1 MSAFWIS
8 ALADA
13 AVRATALLGIAAA
26 ITALP
31 RHRSAALRH
40 LVWALAIAGVL
51 VMPLAGAI
59 LPGVSVPLPWRAG
72 AQPVTPDVGAA
83 AAGARVR
90 PPAPA
95 ALEQP
100 TGSGS
105 AVSFDTGGGAREPAA
120 PPVAVRAGGGSGSA
134 EAAGA
139 GRTRASPPATWK
151 PLLLAIWG
159 AGAMAFAA
167 WSLAGIRNTR
177 RLAAQATPVTAPEW
191 LDALRDV
198 SAQLELRRSV
208 SLVRSE
214 GVAMPMTW
222 GWRRPVVLVP
232 ASAAGWSSA
241 RRMVVLR
248 HELAHVKRADVVTQ
262 SLAQWTCAVYWFNPA
277 LWFAAYR
284 LRVERE
290 RACDDEVLRLGTRA
304 SDYANHLLDIARECH
319 VPGLN
324 ASAAVAMARRSQ
336 LEHRMRAILDP
347 SIRRAAGRSATFLAA
362 VVLVGAALAV
372 SAVTPTMGT
381 LPPAA
386 VAGNPNPGAAATGR
400 TGTSDAAVLTQGGS
414 ASKRRFEDWH
424 RVAEE
429 VFATVVW
436 HFSEAQR
443 RLGGT
448 LAGARSQPVVEST
461 EAMGPPAE
469 PEGRDDTGA
478 DSDPVTGETR
488 AGAQRTPAG
497 NAEEPSRQ
505 AAGARDAREA
515 SSRAIGSRLVE
526 TFVDALT
533 DADAEVRARAA
544 RALGRH
550 RVHEA
555 AAALRGA
562 LGDEDGDVRERA
574 AWALGRIRDDAAV
587 DGLLELLRDRV
598 REVRERA
605 AWALGTLRNPAAV
618 DGLVAALEDAD
629 SAVREQSAWALGRI
643 RDPRATDG
651 LIAALTPAGGD
662 ALHEVIEALARIGG
676 ERAMEA
682 LIQLMDADDP
692 EVRRTVIEALS
703 DGNWNA
709 LAEPLE
715 TPDPPIP
722 PVPPA
727 LSGPATVVPP
737 DPPANPA
744 LPPAPPEG

>member
-26 ITALP
+26 ITALA

-59 LPGVSVPLPWRAG
+59 LPGVSVPLPWTLAG
-72 AQPVTPDVGAA
+72 VQPVTPDVGAA

-90 PPAPA
+90 PP
-95 ALEQP
+95 E
-100 TGSGS
+100 
-105 AVSFDTGGGAREPAA
+105 
-120 PPVAVRAGGGSGSA
+120 PVAVGAGGGSGSA
-134 EAAGA
+134 EAARA
-139 GRTRASPPATWK
+139 GGTTASPPATWNR
-151 PLLLAIWG
+151 LLLAIWG

-177 RLAAQATPVTAPEW
+177 RLAAQATPVNAPEW
-191 LDALRDV
+191 LDALREV
-198 SAQLELRRSV
+198 GAQLEIRRSV
-208 SLVRSE
+208 RLVRSE

-232 ASAAGWSSA
+232 ASAAGWSPA
-241 RRMVVLR
+241 RRIVVLR

-277 LWFAAYR
+277 LWFGAYR

-304 SDYANHLLDIARECH
+304 SDYANHLLDIARDCH

-362 VVLVGAALAV
+362 VVLVGAALTV

-386 VAGNPNPGAAATGR
+386 VAGNPNPSAATTGR
-400 TGTSDAAVLTQGGS
+400 TGTSAAAVPTQGGS
-414 ASKRRFEDWH
+414 PSRRRFDDWH
-424 RVAEE
+424 RAAED

-436 HFSEAQR
+436 HFSEARR

-448 LAGARSQPVVEST
+448 LAEARSQPVVEST

-478 DSDPVTGETR
+478 DSDSPGTV
-488 AGAQRTPAG
+488 
-497 NAEEPSRQ
+497 
-505 AAGARDAREA
+505 
-515 SSRAIGSRLVE
+515 GSRLVE

-574 AWALGRIRDDAAV
+574 AWALGRIRDAAAV
-587 DGLLELLRDRV
+587 YGLLELLRDRG

-605 AWALGTLRNPAAV
+605 
-618 DGLVAALEDAD
+618 
-629 SAVREQSAWALGRI
+629 AWALGRI

-651 LIAALTPAGGD
+651 LIAALAPAGDD
-662 ALHEVIEALARIGG
+662 ALPEVIEALARIGG

-703 DGNWNA
+703 DGNWTA
-709 LAEPLE
+709 LAEP
-715 TPDPPIP
+715 PD
-722 PVPPA
+722 
-727 LSGPATVVPP
+727 
-737 DPPANPA
+737 
-744 LPPAPPEG
+744 PPAPPEG

>member
-26 ITALP
+26 ITALL
-31 RHRSAALRH
+31 RNRSAALRH

-51 VMPLAGAI
+51 VMPLAGGI
-59 LPGVSVPLPWRAG
+59 LPGVSVPLPWTRAG

-90 PPAPA
+90 PP
-95 ALEQP
+95 E
-100 TGSGS
+100 
-105 AVSFDTGGGAREPAA
+105 
-120 PPVAVRAGGGSGSA
+120 PVAVGAGGGSGSA

-139 GRTRASPPATWK
+139 GGTTASPPATWNR
-151 PLLLAIWG
+151 LLLAIWG
-159 AGAMAFAA
+159 AGALAFAA

-191 LDALRDV
+191 LDALREV
-198 SAQLELRRSV
+198 GAQLEIRRSV
-208 SLVRSE
+208 RLVQSE

-241 RRMVVLR
+241 RRIVVLR

-277 LWFAAYR
+277 LWFGAYR
-284 LRVERE
+284 LRGERE

-304 SDYANHLLDIARECH
+304 SDYANHLLDIARDCH

-347 SIRRAAGRSATFLAA
+347 SIRRAAGRSATLLAA
-362 VVLVGAALAV
+362 VVLVGTALTV

-386 VAGNPNPGAAATGR
+386 MGGNPNPSAATTGR
-400 TGTSDAAVLTQGGS
+400 TGTSAAAVPTQGGS
-414 ASKRRFEDWH
+414 PSRRQFDDWH
-424 RVAEE
+424 RAAED

-436 HFSEAQR
+436 HFSEARR

-448 LAGARSQPVVEST
+448 LAAARSQPVVEST
-461 EAMGPPAE
+461 EAMGPPVE
-469 PEGRDDTGA
+469 PDGRDDTGA
-478 DSDPVTGETR
+478 DSDSPVTVGL
-488 AGAQRTPAG
+488 
-497 NAEEPSRQ
+497 
-505 AAGARDAREA
+505 
-515 SSRAIGSRLVE
+515 RLLE

-574 AWALGRIRDDAAV
+574 AWALGRIRDEAAV
-587 DGLLELLRDRV
+587 YGLLELLRDRV

-605 AWALGTLRNPAAV
+605 AWALG
-618 DGLVAALEDAD
+618 
-629 SAVREQSAWALGRI
+629 RI

-651 LIAALTPAGGD
+651 LIAALAPAGDD

-676 ERAMEA
+676 EQALEA

-709 LAEPLE
+709 LAEP
-715 TPDPPIP
+715 PD
-722 PVPPA
+722 
-727 LSGPATVVPP
+727 
-737 DPPANPA
+737 
-744 LPPAPPEG
+744 PPAPPEG

>member
-31 RHRSAALRH
+31 RNRSAALRH

-59 LPGVSVPLPWRAG
+59 LPGVSVPLPWTRAG

-90 PPAPA
+90 PP
-95 ALEQP
+95 E
-100 TGSGS
+100 
-105 AVSFDTGGGAREPAA
+105 
-120 PPVAVRAGGGSGSA
+120 PVAVGAGGGSGSA

-139 GRTRASPPATWK
+139 GGRTASPPATWNR
-151 PLLLAIWG
+151 LLLAIWG
-159 AGAMAFAA
+159 AGALAFAA

-191 LDALRDV
+191 LDALREV
-198 SAQLELRRSV
+198 GAQLEIRRSV
-208 SLVRSE
+208 RLVRSE

-241 RRMVVLR
+241 RRIVVLR

-277 LWFAAYR
+277 LWFGAYR

-304 SDYANHLLDIARECH
+304 SDYANHLLDIARDCH

-362 VVLVGAALAV
+362 VVLVGAALTV

-386 VAGNPNPGAAATGR
+386 VAGNPNPSAAATGR
-400 TGTSDAAVLTQGGS
+400 TGTSAAAVPTQGGS
-414 ASKRRFEDWH
+414 PSRRRFDDWH
-424 RVAEE
+424 RVAED

-436 HFSEAQR
+436 HFSEARR
-443 RLGGT
+443 RLGDT
-448 LAGARSQPVVEST
+448 LAEARSQPVVEST

-478 DSDPVTGETR
+478 DSDPVTV
-488 AGAQRTPAG
+488 
-497 NAEEPSRQ
+497 
-505 AAGARDAREA
+505 
-515 SSRAIGSRLVE
+515 GSRLVE

-555 AAALRGA
+555 APALRGA

-574 AWALGRIRDDAAV
+574 AWALGRIRDEAAV
-587 DGLLELLRDRV
+587 YGLLELLRDRV

-605 AWALGTLRNPAAV
+605 AWALG
-618 DGLVAALEDAD
+618 
-629 SAVREQSAWALGRI
+629 RI

-651 LIAALTPAGGD
+651 LIAALTRAGGD
-662 ALHEVIEALARIGG
+662 ALPEVIEALARIGG
-676 ERAMEA
+676 EQALEA

-709 LAEPLE
+709 LAEP
-715 TPDPPIP
+715 PD
-722 PVPPA
+722 
-727 LSGPATVVPP
+727 
-737 DPPANPA
+737 
-744 LPPAPPEG
+744 PPAPPER

>member
-31 RHRSAALRH
+31 RNRSAALRH

-59 LPGVSVPLPWRAG
+59 LPGVSVPLPWTRAG

-90 PPAPA
+90 PP
-95 ALEQP
+95 E
-100 TGSGS
+100 
-105 AVSFDTGGGAREPAA
+105 
-120 PPVAVRAGGGSGSA
+120 PVAVGAGGGSGSA

-139 GRTRASPPATWK
+139 GGRTASPPATWNR
-151 PLLLAIWG
+151 LLLAIWG

-191 LDALRDV
+191 LDALREV
-198 SAQLELRRSV
+198 GAQLEIRRSV
-208 SLVRSE
+208 RLVRSE

-241 RRMVVLR
+241 RRIVVLR

-277 LWFAAYR
+277 LWFGAYR

-304 SDYANHLLDIARECH
+304 SDYANHLLDIARDCH

-362 VVLVGAALAV
+362 VVLVGAALTVA
-372 SAVTPTMGT
+372 AVTPTMGT

-386 VAGNPNPGAAATGR
+386 MAGNPNPSAAATGR
-400 TGTSDAAVLTQGGS
+400 TGTSAAAVPTQGGS
-414 ASKRRFEDWH
+414 PSRRRFDDWH
-424 RVAEE
+424 RVAED

-436 HFSEAQR
+436 HFSEARR
-443 RLGGT
+443 RLGDT
-448 LAGARSQPVVEST
+448 LAEARSQPVVEST

-478 DSDPVTGETR
+478 DSDSPGTV
-488 AGAQRTPAG
+488 
-497 NAEEPSRQ
+497 
-505 AAGARDAREA
+505 
-515 SSRAIGSRLVE
+515 GSRLVE

-574 AWALGRIRDDAAV
+574 AWALGRIRDAAAV
-587 DGLLELLRDRV
+587 YGLLELLRDRV

-605 AWALGTLRNPAAV
+605 AWALG
-618 DGLVAALEDAD
+618 
-629 SAVREQSAWALGRI
+629 RI

-651 LIAALTPAGGD
+651 LIAALAPAGDD

-709 LAEPLE
+709 LAEP
-715 TPDPPIP
+715 PD
-722 PVPPA
+722 
-727 LSGPATVVPP
+727 
-737 DPPANPA
+737 
-744 LPPAPPEG
+744 PPAPPER

>member
-26 ITALP
+26 ITALL
-31 RHRSAALRH
+31 RNRSAALRH

-59 LPGVSVPLPWRAG
+59 LPGVSVPLPWTLAG
-72 AQPVTPDVGAA
+72 IQPVTPDFGAA
-83 AAGARVR
+83 ATGARGR
-90 PPAPA
+90 PP
-95 ALEQP
+95 E
-100 TGSGS
+100 
-105 AVSFDTGGGAREPAA
+105 
-120 PPVAVRAGGGSGSA
+120 PVAVGAGGGSGSA

-139 GRTRASPPATWK
+139 GGRTASPPATWNR
-151 PLLLAIWG
+151 LLLAIWG
-159 AGAMAFAA
+159 AGALAFAA

-191 LDALRDV
+191 LDALREV
-198 SAQLELRRSV
+198 GAQLEIRRSV
-208 SLVRSE
+208 RLVRSE

-241 RRMVVLR
+241 RRIVVLR

-277 LWFAAYR
+277 LWFGAYR

-304 SDYANHLLDIARECH
+304 SDYANHLLDIARDCH

-362 VVLVGAALAV
+362 VVLVGAALTV

-386 VAGNPNPGAAATGR
+386 VAGNPNPSAAATGR
-400 TGTSDAAVLTQGGS
+400 TGTSAAAVPTQGGS
-414 ASKRRFEDWH
+414 PSRRRFDDWH
-424 RVAEE
+424 RVAED

-436 HFSEAQR
+436 HFSEARR
-443 RLGGT
+443 RLGDT
-448 LAGARSQPVVEST
+448 LAEARSQPVVEST

-478 DSDPVTGETR
+478 DSDSPGTV
-488 AGAQRTPAG
+488 
-497 NAEEPSRQ
+497 
-505 AAGARDAREA
+505 
-515 SSRAIGSRLVE
+515 GSRLVE

-605 AWALGTLRNPAAV
+605 AWALG
-618 DGLVAALEDAD
+618 
-629 SAVREQSAWALGRI
+629 RI

-651 LIAALTPAGGD
+651 LIAALAPAGGD
-662 ALHEVIEALARIGG
+662 ALPEVIEALARIGG
-676 ERAMEA
+676 EQALEA

-709 LAEPLE
+709 LAEP
-715 TPDPPIP
+715 PD
-722 PVPPA
+722 
-727 LSGPATVVPP
+727 
-737 DPPANPA
+737 
-744 LPPAPPEG
+744 PPAPPER

>member
-100 TGSGS
+100 TGSGP

-304 SDYANHLLDIARECH
+304 SDYANHLLDIARDCH

-362 VVLVGAALAV
+362 VVLVGAALTV

-386 VAGNPNPGAAATGR
+386 VAGNPNPSAAATGR
-400 TGTSDAAVLTQGGS
+400 TGTSAAAVPTEGGS
-414 ASKRRFEDWH
+414 PSRRRFDDWH
-424 RVAEE
+424 RVAED

-436 HFSEAQR
+436 HFSEARR
-443 RLGGT
+443 RLGDT
-448 LAGARSQPVVEST
+448 LAEARSQPVVEST

-478 DSDPVTGETR
+478 DSDPVTV
-488 AGAQRTPAG
+488 
-497 NAEEPSRQ
+497 
-505 AAGARDAREA
+505 
-515 SSRAIGSRLVE
+515 GSRLVE

-555 AAALRGA
+555 APALRGA

-574 AWALGRIRDDAAV
+574 ALGPRPDSRR
-587 DGLLELLRDRV
+587 GGSLRPA
-598 REVRERA
+598 RA
-605 AWALGTLRNPAAV
+605 AARPGTGGPGARRLGF
-618 DGLVAALEDAD
+618 
-629 SAVREQSAWALGRI
+629 
-643 RDPRATDG
+643 
-651 LIAALTPAGGD
+651 
-662 ALHEVIEALARIGG
+662 
-676 ERAMEA
+676 
-682 LIQLMDADDP
+682 
-692 EVRRTVIEALS
+692 
-703 DGNWNA
+703 
-709 LAEPLE
+709 
-715 TPDPPIP
+715 
-722 PVPPA
+722 
-727 LSGPATVVPP
+727 GPHS
-737 DPPANPA
+737 
-744 LPPAPPEG
+744 

>member
-26 ITALP
+26 ITALL
-31 RHRSAALRH
+31 RNRSAALRH

-59 LPGVSVPLPWRAG
+59 LPGVSVPLPWTLAG
-72 AQPVTPDVGAA
+72 VQPVTPDFGAA
-83 AAGARVR
+83 ATGARGR
-90 PPAPA
+90 PP
-95 ALEQP
+95 E
-100 TGSGS
+100 
-105 AVSFDTGGGAREPAA
+105 
-120 PPVAVRAGGGSGSA
+120 PVAVGAGGGSGSA

-139 GRTRASPPATWK
+139 GGTTASPPATWNR
-151 PLLLAIWG
+151 LLLAIWG

-191 LDALRDV
+191 LDALREV
-198 SAQLELRRSV
+198 GAQLEIRRSV
-208 SLVRSE
+208 RLVRSE

-241 RRMVVLR
+241 RRIVVLR

-277 LWFAAYR
+277 LWFGAYR

-304 SDYANHLLDIARECH
+304 SDYANHLLDIARDCH

-362 VVLVGAALAV
+362 VVLVGAALTV

-386 VAGNPNPGAAATGR
+386 VAGNPNPSAAATGL
-400 TGTSDAAVLTQGGS
+400 TGTSAAAVPTQGGS
-414 ASKRRFEDWH
+414 PSRRRFDDWH
-424 RVAEE
+424 RVAED

-436 HFSEAQR
+436 HFSEARR
-443 RLGGT
+443 RLGDT
-448 LAGARSQPVVEST
+448 LAEARSQPVVEST

-478 DSDPVTGETR
+478 DSDSPGTV
-488 AGAQRTPAG
+488 
-497 NAEEPSRQ
+497 
-505 AAGARDAREA
+505 
-515 SSRAIGSRLVE
+515 GSRLVE

-605 AWALGTLRNPAAV
+605 AWALG
-618 DGLVAALEDAD
+618 
-629 SAVREQSAWALGRI
+629 RI

-651 LIAALTPAGGD
+651 LIAALAPAGDD

-676 ERAMEA
+676 EQALEA

-709 LAEPLE
+709 LAEP
-715 TPDPPIP
+715 PD
-722 PVPPA
+722 
-727 LSGPATVVPP
+727 
-737 DPPANPA
+737 
-744 LPPAPPEG
+744 PPAPPEG